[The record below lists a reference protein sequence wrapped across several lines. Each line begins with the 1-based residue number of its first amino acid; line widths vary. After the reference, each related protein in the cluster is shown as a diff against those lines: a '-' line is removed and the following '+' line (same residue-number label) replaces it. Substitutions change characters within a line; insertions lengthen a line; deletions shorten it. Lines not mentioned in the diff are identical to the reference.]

1 MKQTGLKITAV
12 LVAFLFQVT
21 LKAQTMNTKENQ
33 NSTTIFQKG
42 DKAPAE
48 YFTGTAWVKTLVANE
63 DALTTIISN
72 VVFEP
77 RARNNWHTHPAGQ
90 ILICTEGI
98 GYYQEKGKPIQI
110 LHAGD
115 VVKILPSVEHWHGAS
130 PTSSFTHIA
139 INVNT
144 EKGIVNWLK
153 PVTDE
158 EYNSK
163 EHHNG

>member
-1 MKQTGLKITAV
+1 MKNTGLKIVAV
-12 LVAFLFQVT
+12 LIVFLFQIS

-33 NSTTIFQKG
+33 NTTSIFPKG

-48 YFTGTAWVKTLVANE
+48 YFTGTAWVKTLVAS
-63 DALTTIISN
+63 DDTLTTIISN

-77 RARNNWHTHPAGQ
+77 GARNNWHTHPAGQ
-90 ILICTEGI
+90 ILICTEGT
-98 GYYQEKGKPIQI
+98 GYYQEKKKPIQT

-115 VVKILPSVEHWHGAS
+115 VVKILPGVEHWHGAS
-130 PTSSFTHIA
+130 PTSRFTHIA

-144 EKGIVNWLK
+144 EKGVVNWLR
-153 PVTDE
+153 PVTDV

-163 EHHNG
+163 